1 MTIGGLFSDFEGGR
15 LTPGD
20 TIVVPEDLE
29 RFRWS
34 KELRDWT
41 QILYQF
47 ALGVAGLKVL
57 GGI

>member
-1 MTIGGLFSDFEGGR
+1 VGDEV

-20 TIVVPEDLE
+20 AVIVPEDLE
-29 RFRWS
+29 KWRFTKS
-34 KELRDWT
+34 LRDWT

-57 GGI
+57 KDL